1 MKKITLLLIVI
12 LVGTSNIFG
21 QIGRTYSDGHGGRIF
36 FPFGDISFA
45 DEVVSF
51 KVGSPAPI
59 KGYGNSKLA
68 LNIPDYSGD
77 YKNKA
82 EATSLGYGGE
92 LIVKFTDNILYDIN
106 GPDLFIFEI
115 GPAIEPVDV
124 YVSKDGND
132 WISVGRTGGGL
143 SEIDIA
149 EYVKKTDI
157 FRYVKIADIKA
168 KKDGNW
174 PGADVDAIGAIG
186 SSINFQLN
194 SAVLFNFG
202 ESKLS
207 EDKSELYRIAD
218 KIKEINGLTII
229 EGYTDNI
236 GSTDSN
242 IKLSDDR
249 ANSIKNFF
257 NDSCNISS
265 KMIETCALGESNPVA
280 DNNTEEGREK
290 NRRVEIIVFPQSNQ
304 AKNDVVGKWSTTRG
318 NLHIYRYGDVIAG
331 WYESDGGEI
340 LGKLID
346 EHTIEGKWIENGA
359 RETCSENV
367 YDRNHWGS
375 LIIKFNEDFSKIT
388 MKWGYCS
395 KEPTNGNWD
404 GKRK

>member
-12 LVGTSNIFG
+12 LVGISNIFG

-45 DEVVSF
+45 DEVVEF
-51 KVGSPAPI
+51 TKGQPAPI
-59 KGYGNSKLA
+59 KGYGDPNLSLKV
-68 LNIPDYSGD
+68 PDYSGN
-77 YKNKA
+77 YETIA
-82 EATSLGYGGE
+82 EATSLGFGGV

-124 YVSKDGND
+124 YISKDGIK
-132 WISVGRTGGGL
+132 WISVGRTGGGI
-143 SEIDIA
+143 SQIDISK
-149 EYVKKTDI
+149 YVKKTDV
-157 FRYVKIADIKA
+157 FRYVKIIDIKA
-168 KKDGNW
+168 KKDGRW
-174 PGADVDAIGAIG
+174 PGADIDAIGAIG

-194 SAVLFNFG
+194 SAVLFKSG
-202 ESKLS
+202 ESTLG
-207 EDKSELYRIAD
+207 EDKSALY
-218 KIKEINGLTII
+218 KIGEKVKEIGGLTII

-236 GSTDSN
+236 GSSESN
-242 IKLSDDR
+242 LLLSEKR
-249 ANSIKNFF
+249 AQSIKIFF
-257 NDSCNISS
+257 SDSCQIDTTLLKTNAYG
-265 KMIETCALGESNPVA
+265 ETNPIA
-280 DNNTEEGREK
+280 DNNTENGREK
-290 NRRVEIIVFPQSNQ
+290 NRRVEIIVFPQTNQSND
-304 AKNDVVGKWSTTRG
+304 NVVGKWSTTRG
-318 NLHIYRYGDVIAG
+318 NLYIYKYGKIIAG

-359 RETCSENV
+359 RETCSENT

-388 MKWGYCS
+388 MKWGYCT

-404 GKRK
+404 GTRK